1 MLDINKALEYIFGD
15 KMPTGEHAEIAQET
29 YKDLQ
34 YRKKKRRQQ
43 RETDINA
50 VTNRSFDR
58 VHKMKYGEYY
68 SLGHRK

>member
-1 MLDINKALEYIFGD
+1 MNTKEALEYIFGD
-15 KMPTGEHAEIAQET
+15 KRPTGEHVEIAQET

-34 YRKKKRRQQ
+34 HRKKKRRQQ
-43 RETDINA
+43 READINA

-58 VHKMKYGEYY
+58 VHKMQYDGYY